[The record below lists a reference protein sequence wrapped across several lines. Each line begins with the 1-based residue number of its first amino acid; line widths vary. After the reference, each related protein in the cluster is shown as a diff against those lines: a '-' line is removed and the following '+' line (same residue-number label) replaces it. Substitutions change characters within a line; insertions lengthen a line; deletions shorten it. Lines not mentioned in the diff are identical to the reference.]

1 MDRIPNLDPGDW
13 ELAESLL
20 GFSQKY
26 LLDRY
31 DDPKD
36 TPDFHLEWWALFLSE
51 HRQCAVA
58 APRGHS
64 KSTAITFA
72 YVLFLLSFRVTR
84 HLLILGSNE
93 GNASAFVNEIKV
105 ELTENEELRKYMKF
119 RRFKKETE
127 TELIFEWNDGSKS
140 RVLGRGTDQKIRGLK
155 WERKRPDYVL
165 FDDMEDEEMVLNQQ
179 RREKFRKNFYG
190 AIKPIIKRKGKIRGV
205 GTIIGFGSFLE
216 SVMPNEKSPDTII
229 EPLRVYSKTVQP
241 WVSVKYR
248 AHDADMGKILWRD
261 QFSKEDLTF
270 ERADY
275 AARGLL
281 DVYGQEYLNNP
292 IDESTAYF
300 RKSDLIPMTED
311 DRSLRKTY
319 YAACDFAIGE
329 SDRSK
334 YTVIIVGGMDSSGIL
349 HIVDVRRDRWDSLDI
364 IDEMFSVQLAW
375 EPEVFRV
382 ESENIAKSIGPFLFE
397 QMGTSNDKPFLNI
410 DDATPTKDKHKR
422 GKSMQG
428 RTRARKVKFDKE
440 ADWYADFEEEI
451 TKFPKYEYDD
461 QFDAF
466 GWLGLMLL
474 DMDEPFTDAE
484 LLDYDFRE
492 ASKEALPSGR
502 NATTGY

>member
-1 MDRIPNLDPGDW
+1 MERIPNLAPEDW
-13 ELAESLL
+13 ELAEALL
-20 GFSQKY
+20 GFTKTY
-26 LLDRY
+26 LVERY

-36 TPDFHLEWWALFLSE
+36 TPWFHLEWWALFLSDE
-51 HRQCAVA
+51 RQCAIA

-72 YVLFLLSFRVTR
+72 YALFLLAFRVTR
-84 HLLILGSNE
+84 HLLVLGSNE
-93 GNASAFVNEIKV
+93 GNASAFVNEMKV
-105 ELTENEELRKYMKF
+105 ELAENDPLRAFMGF

-127 TELIFEWNDGSKS
+127 TELIFEWGDGTKS

-216 SVMPNEKSPDTII
+216 SVMPNEKAKDTVI
-229 EPLRVYSKTVQP
+229 EPLRVYSTGVHP
-241 WVSVKYR
+241 WKSIKYR
-248 AHDADMGKILWRD
+248 AHNADMSEILWPE
-261 QFSKEDLTF
+261 QFSKEDLML

-275 AARGLL
+275 AERGIL
-281 DVYGQEYLNNP
+281 DIYGQEYLNNP
-292 IDESTAYF
+292 VDEGSSYF
-300 RKSDLIPMTED
+300 RQSDLLPMKPED
-311 DRSLRKTY
+311 RETRKTY

-334 YTVIIVGGMDSSGIL
+334 YTVIVVGGLDSSGVL

-364 IDEMFSVQLAW
+364 VNEMFSVQLAW
-375 EPEVFRV
+375 EPEAFRV
-382 ESENIAKSIGPFLFE
+382 ESENIAKSIGPFLYE
-397 QMGTSNDKPFLNI
+397 QMGTSPDKPFMVI
-410 DDATPTKDKHKR
+410 DDAPPTKDKDKR
-422 GKSMQG
+422 ARSMQAK
-428 RTRARKVKFDKE
+428 TRARKVRFDKE

-451 TKFPKYEYDD
+451 TKYPKYEYND

-466 GWLGLMLL
+466 AWLGLMLD
-474 DMDEPFTDAE
+474 DMAEPPTDEE
-484 LLDYDFRE
+484 IEDYEYHAAMR
-492 ASKEALPSGR
+492 ASGPSGR
-502 NATTGY
+502 NVTTGY